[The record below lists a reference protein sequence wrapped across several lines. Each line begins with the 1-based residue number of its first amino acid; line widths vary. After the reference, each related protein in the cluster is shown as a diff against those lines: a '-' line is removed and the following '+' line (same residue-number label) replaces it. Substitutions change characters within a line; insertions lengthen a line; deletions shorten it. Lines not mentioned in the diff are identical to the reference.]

1 MRRRTD
7 FMPEPASRGLALD
20 EALLESVRG
29 GGEPILRFWI
39 GDRAVVIGRS
49 QRAADEVDLPAAE
62 RDGVPVVRRAS
73 GGGAVVHY
81 PGNLNTSVVVRSETV
96 GGVEES
102 FGRLGACVADALRA
116 MGADARVE
124 GSAVVCPLGKLSG
137 AAQARRGRA
146 VLYHCTLLLEADTAP
161 MERYLRALRSDYA
174 PVQVPSRPRRTTTL
188 SEILGRRVGAHEA
201 AVAVGSALARV
212 LGDSDGGEELTV
224 EEAERAE
231 VLRLGRYEDPAWT
244 WRG

>member
-1 MRRRTD
+1 MRRRID
-7 FMPEPASRGLALD
+7 LLPEPASCGLALD

-29 GGEPILRFWI
+29 GGEPIVRFWI

-49 QRAADEVDLPAAE
+49 QAVADEVDLAAAA
-62 RDGVPVVRRAS
+62 RDGVPVVRRVS

-81 PGNLNTSVVVRSETV
+81 PGNLNISVVVEGAV
-96 GGVEES
+96 AGGVEEA
-102 FGRLGACVADALRA
+102 FGRLGACVAGALCG

-124 GSAVVCPLGKLSG
+124 GSAVVSPLGKLSG

-146 VLYHCTLLLEADTAP
+146 VLYHCTLLLEVDAVP

-174 PVQVPSRPRRTTTL
+174 PARVPSRPRRTTTL
-188 SEILGRRVGAHEA
+188 REILGRRVSAQEA
-201 AVAVGSALARV
+201 AVAVGSALTYA
-212 LGDSDGGEELTV
+212 LGDADGGEELTV

-231 VLRLGRYEDPAWT
+231 ALRLGRYEDPAWT
-244 WRG
+244 WHA

>member
-7 FMPEPASRGLALD
+7 LVPGPVRRGLALD

-29 GGEPILRFWI
+29 GGEPMLRFWI

-49 QRAADEVDLPAAE
+49 QRAADEVDLAAAK
-62 RDGVPVVRRAS
+62 RDGVPVVRRVS
-73 GGGAVVHY
+73 GGGSVVHY
-81 PGNLNTSVVVRSETV
+81 PGNLNISAVVQGEVV
-96 GGVEES
+96 GGVEEA
-102 FGRLGACVADALRA
+102 FGRLGACVAGALRA

-137 AAQARRGRA
+137 AAQARRGHA
-146 VLYHCTLLLEADTAP
+146 VLYHCTLLLEADTVP
-161 MERYLRALRSDYA
+161 MERYLRALRSDYT
-174 PVQVPSRPRRTTTL
+174 PTRVPSRPRRTTTL
-188 SEILGRRVGAHEA
+188 SEILGRRVSAQEA
-201 AVAVGSALARV
+201 AAAVGSALARI
-212 LGDSDGGEELTV
+212 LGDSGGGEELTA

-231 VLRLGRYEDPAWT
+231 ALRLGRYEDPAWT